1 MRRRK
6 YAIPIAM
13 LTIALTAGCSVLS
26 PRPDPTK
33 YFVLTAID
41 SSGATQPAS
50 SAASNLKIGLGPVKL
65 PDYLHHTEV
74 VTRVA
79 PNRLDLSLDD
89 QWAEPLDDN
98 FRRVL
103 AHNLEILIGTSQI
116 EPFPWYAENLFDY
129 KIEVTVERFE
139 RDASGGTQL
148 AASWIIRDGH
158 NDKVLMT
165 REANFAEIASG
176 GIEGSAG
183 ALSADLGD
191 LSKQIADAVIELNQ
205 RRRSRSST

>member
-1 MRRRK
+1 MRRWK
-6 YAIPIAM
+6 YATPIAM
-13 LTIALTAGCSVLS
+13 LTIALTAGCSGLS

-41 SSGATQPAS
+41 GNATAQPAS
-50 SAASNLKIGLGPVKL
+50 SAASNLRIALGPVKL

-103 AHNLEILIGTSQI
+103 AHDLAILIGTSQI
-116 EPFPWYAENLFDY
+116 
-129 KIEVTVERFE
+129 
-139 RDASGGTQL
+139 
-148 AASWIIRDGH
+148 
-158 NDKVLMT
+158 
-165 REANFAEIASG
+165 
-176 GIEGSAG
+176 
-183 ALSADLGD
+183 
-191 LSKQIADAVIELNQ
+191 
-205 RRRSRSST
+205 

>member
-1 MRRRK
+1 MRRWK
-6 YAIPIAM
+6 YATPFAM
-13 LTIALTAGCSVLS
+13 LTVALMAGCSILS

-41 SSGATQPAS
+41 SSATTQPAP
-50 SAASNLKIGLGPVKL
+50 SAVSNLKIGLGPVKL

-103 AHNLEILIGTSQI
+103 AHNLAILIGTSQI
-116 EPFPWYAENLFDY
+116 EPFPWYAENAFDY
-129 KIEVTVERFE
+129 KIEVTVGRFE

-148 AASWIIRDGH
+148 AASWIIRNGH
-158 NDKVLMT
+158 NDQVLMT
-165 REANFAEIASG
+165 REANFAEVASG
-176 GIEGSAG
+176 GIGGSAG

-205 RRRSRSST
+205 RRGSRRPT